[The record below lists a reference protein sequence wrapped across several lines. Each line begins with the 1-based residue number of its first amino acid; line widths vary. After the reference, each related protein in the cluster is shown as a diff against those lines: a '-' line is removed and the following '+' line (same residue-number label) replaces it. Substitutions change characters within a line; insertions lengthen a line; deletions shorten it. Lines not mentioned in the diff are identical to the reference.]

1 MNMIK
6 IYLRCWVGLIFIAFL
21 PIFLQAA
28 CDLPSQLQVTPGP
41 SQTVFSWSGN
51 GTSYLIEVEKS
62 NSQTIV
68 PEKTVS
74 APYSHTLAAG
84 SYKFKIRTICGKDK
98 SNWSDWVAFVVN
110 GSTTTNPPSG
120 GGGGS
125 SVCDIPTA
133 LASAISGQEVTLSW
147 TGSATQYQIEVENES
162 TNVKVVPEQNASSPF
177 GLTLANGTY
186 KFKVRSVCGGDHS
199 DWSAWSNFVI
209 NGSTTT
215 NPPSGGGGGSR
226 VCDIPTAL
234 ASAISGQEVT
244 LSWTGSATQY
254 QIEVENESTNVKVV
268 PEQNA
273 SSPFGLTLANGT
285 YKFKVRSVCGGDHS
299 DWSAWSNFV
308 INGST
313 TTNPPSGGGGGSS
326 VCDIPTALA
335 SAISGQEVTLTWTG
349 SATQYQIE
357 VENESTNVKV
367 VPEQNASS
375 PFGLTLANGTYKFK
389 VRSVC
394 GGDHSDW
401 SAWSN
406 FVINGST
413 TTNPPSGGG
422 SGGGGGSSVCD
433 IPTALASAISG
444 QEVTLS
450 WTGSATQYQIEV
462 ENESTNVKVVPEQNA
477 SSPFGLTLANGTY
490 KFKVRSVCGG
500 DHSDWSDW
508 AFFNVGQGG
517 GAPTTSIDNTC
528 INTVIINLIISK
540 DTSMTLSWASVTNAV
555 SYTVEIE
562 SEHTVE
568 NFRFKIEDYR
578 DTMIV
583 VNGLT
588 PNTQYK
594 ISISTECGKGLAPG
608 APTIQSVTPP
618 TASTGNT
625 TPDCEVP
632 PGVIVSILSTNSAR
646 FSWLPVAGVKTYQ
659 LEIVSEENTPDF
671 LQKIAVAGTSFTLN
685 NLVPGGIYKFKVRSV
700 CPLSKSKY
708 STPIIF
714 KQLLGFS
721 NEVTLEK
728 RKAFKSIRMDL
739 YPNPV
744 STQLNIE
751 LEVPFN
757 SMGTIQIINTNSQ
770 IMAELKNTLLTETM
784 SMNVAHL
791 TPGVYFVRV
800 WSNQMQN
807 IKKLVVEK

>member
-1 MNMIK
+1 M
-6 IYLRCWVGLIFIAFL
+6 
-21 PIFLQAA
+21 
-28 CDLPSQLQVTPGP
+28 
-41 SQTVFSWSGN
+41 
-51 GTSYLIEVEKS
+51 
-62 NSQTIV
+62 
-68 PEKTVS
+68 
-74 APYSHTLAAG
+74 
-84 SYKFKIRTICGKDK
+84 
-98 SNWSDWVAFVVN
+98 
-110 GSTTTNPPSG
+110 
-120 GGGGS
+120 
-125 SVCDIPTA
+125 
-133 LASAISGQEVTLSW
+133 ASAISGQEVTLS
-147 TGSATQYQIEVENES
+147 
-162 TNVKVVPEQNASSPF
+162 
-177 GLTLANGTY
+177 
-186 KFKVRSVCGGDHS
+186 
-199 DWSAWSNFVI
+199 
-209 NGSTTT
+209 
-215 NPPSGGGGGSR
+215 
-226 VCDIPTAL
+226 
-234 ASAISGQEVT
+234 
-244 LSWTGSATQY
+244 
-254 QIEVENESTNVKVV
+254 
-268 PEQNA
+268 
-273 SSPFGLTLANGT
+273 
-285 YKFKVRSVCGGDHS
+285 
-299 DWSAWSNFV
+299 
-308 INGST
+308 
-313 TTNPPSGGGGGSS
+313 
-326 VCDIPTALA
+326 
-335 SAISGQEVTLTWTG
+335 WTG

>member
-1 MNMIK
+1 M
-6 IYLRCWVGLIFIAFL
+6 
-21 PIFLQAA
+21 
-28 CDLPSQLQVTPGP
+28 
-41 SQTVFSWSGN
+41 
-51 GTSYLIEVEKS
+51 
-62 NSQTIV
+62 
-68 PEKTVS
+68 
-74 APYSHTLAAG
+74 
-84 SYKFKIRTICGKDK
+84 
-98 SNWSDWVAFVVN
+98 
-110 GSTTTNPPSG
+110 
-120 GGGGS
+120 
-125 SVCDIPTA
+125 
-133 LASAISGQEVTLSW
+133 
-147 TGSATQYQIEVENES
+147 
-162 TNVKVVPEQNASSPF
+162 
-177 GLTLANGTY
+177 
-186 KFKVRSVCGGDHS
+186 
-199 DWSAWSNFVI
+199 
-209 NGSTTT
+209 
-215 NPPSGGGGGSR
+215 
-226 VCDIPTAL
+226 